1 MLKKIGIS
9 KNTFRELFVI
19 AMPMVVSQGAF
30 ALMMFTD
37 RLFMSKIDPAH
48 MAAALGGGVAAF
60 FSLSLFMGTLSYAN
74 ALVAQYF
81 GAGSLEK
88 CPKVLSQGLILC
100 LLCAPIILLL
110 GYLFGDIFVAMGH
123 TEAQAELEFSYY
135 QVLMWGASF
144 TLAKACIASYFAGIG
159 RTRVVMI
166 ADVTGVLVNVPLS
179 WALIFG
185 HAGFPELGLVGAA
198 LGTVVSTIFTL
209 ALYAMYY
216 FSKEHRETFRV
227 NDSFVYDKRI
237 LKRFL
242 RLGLPSGIEMFL
254 NVAAFNLFLLM
265 FQSYGVVAGASAAI
279 VFNWDMVSFVPMI
292 GLNIGII
299 SLIGRYVGAQNMSK
313 TNEVI
318 RASFLIAL
326 SYSGFLMVL
335 FITMRASLVDLFL
348 STGGDY
354 QEIHDLAS
362 YMMLG
367 LSSYVMADA
376 IILVSGGVLRGAG
389 DTRWLMIAS
398 VSLHWAMLI
407 AQYVVIKVLV
417 LGPRTAWIIF
427 VAMLLS
433 IAAVYLLRLLG
444 GRWRT
449 EEALKGVMVES

>member
-9 KNTFRELFVI
+9 TSTFRELFMI

-60 FSLSLFMGTLSYAN
+60 FSLSFFMGTLSYAN
-74 ALVAQYF
+74 AMVAQYF
-81 GAGSLEK
+81 GAGTLEK
-88 CPKVLSQGLILC
+88 CPKVLSQGLMLC
-100 LLCAPIILLL
+100 LGAAPIILLI
-110 GYLFGDIFVAMGH
+110 GYLFSGVFIAMGH
-123 TEAQAELEFSYY
+123 TEAQADLELSYY

-159 RTRVVMI
+159 RSHVVMI
-166 ADVTGVLVNVPLS
+166 ADVSGVLINIPLS

-198 LGTVVSTIFTL
+198 LGTVISTLFTL
-209 ALYAMYY
+209 VLYALYY
-216 FSKEHRETFRV
+216 FRKEHRETFKV
-227 NDSFVYDKRI
+227 NEAFIYDKPI

-242 RLGLPSGIEMFL
+242 RLGLPSGVEMFL

-265 FQSYGVVAGASAAI
+265 FQSYGVTAGASAAI

-292 GLNIGII
+292 GLNIGIV

-326 SYSGFLMVL
+326 CYSGLLMVL
-335 FITMRASLVDLFL
+335 FISMRSSLVDLFL
-348 STGGDY
+348 SAGGDY
-354 QEIHDLAS
+354 QSIHDLAS

-398 VSLHWAMLI
+398 VSLHWAMLV

-417 LGPRTAWIIF
+417 LGPRTAWLIF
-427 VAMLLS
+427 VAMLIS
-433 IAAVYLLRLLG
+433 IAAVYLVRLLG
-444 GRWRT
+444 GAWRT
-449 EEALKGVMVES
+449 EEALKSVMVES